1 MSGQRLLQ
9 LDALL
14 AGYNR
19 PVGQPLDLRL
29 ARGEVIG
36 LWGPNGAGKSTV
48 LKALVGEAQCHAGS
62 FSLASGAQIAYLAQ
76 RQVRPP
82 ELPLTGREMLRFLGV
97 DREHLPAG
105 LADCLD
111 RRVDAL
117 SGGQYQLL
125 CLWAT
130 LAGGADVVLLD
141 EPTNHL
147 DPRRIDLAADEIRQR
162 RSVVGCLVVSHDRAF
177 LEAIEAR
184 VVEIRGRDH
193 G

>member
-1 MSGQRLLQ
+1 MSGDALLV
-9 LDALL
+9 LEALL
-14 AGYNR
+14 AGYDR
-19 PVGQPLDLRL
+19 PVGQALDLCL
-29 ARGEVIG
+29 ARGEVVG

-48 LKALVGEAQCHAGS
+48 LKALVGAARCHAGR
-62 FSLASGAQIAYLAQ
+62 FTLAPGARVAYLAQ

-82 ELPLTGREMLRFLGV
+82 ELPLSGAEMLAFLGV
-97 DREHLPAG
+97 DRARLPEG
-105 LADCLD
+105 LAECLH

-147 DPRRIDLAADEIRQR
+147 DPRRIALAAEEILLR
-162 RSVVGCLVVSHDRAF
+162 RADVGCLVVSHDRAF
-177 LEAIEAR
+177 LESIGTRVIE
-184 VVEIRGRDH
+184 VRGDVD